1 MYRNLPVLY
10 SLRGGVVVE
19 VSYIKSIEL
28 QGLFLSCGISH
39 SHDFGEILRV
49 KVEYKNLY
57 CLDY

>member
-19 VSYIKSIEL
+19 VSYINSIEL
-28 QGLFLSCGISH
+28 QGLFLSC
-39 SHDFGEILRV
+39 DFGDILRV